1 MSIQIC
7 VSVKKGGKALSDFI
21 SSFEEEVVEKQ
32 PVLMDRK
39 LLANEEFEKE
49 IGGYQSENE
58 DDDQPTDNILEEH
71 KSGGKKRKSSK
82 DLRSPKYVIQHS

>member
-1 MSIQIC
+1 M
-7 VSVKKGGKALSDFI
+7 KKGGKPLSDFL
-21 SSFEEEVVEKQ
+21 SSFEEEVVEKR

-39 LLANEEFEKE
+39 LLENEEFERE

-58 DDDQPTDNILEEH
+58 DDDQPANNILEEH

-82 DLRSPKYVIQHS
+82 DLRSPKYVI